1 MSDKPYRRITLPDT
15 GTGYEM
21 VLNVSDRQ
29 VVMYPAAN
37 PLKRMIYNL
46 NQEQIEKLIDG
57 LSTVLT
63 EMKNRQRIAE
73 IKESLSEDNPL
84 RKLDN
89 NTFLEIVLRCKDS
102 TMQKYLTEALVSYEN
117 ANSIS

>member
-29 VVMYPAAN
+29 VVMYPATN
-37 PLKRMIYNL
+37 PSKRAIYNL

-57 LSTVLT
+57 LSAALT

-89 NTFLEIVLRCKDS
+89 NTFLEIVLHYGNGR
-102 TMQKYLTEALVSYEN
+102 MQECLNEALSSYEN